1 MLNVRLLSFRPGIE
15 GMQPK
20 MIKETRECCN
30 YSMSSTPPL
39 TNYGMSS
46 TPPPTNDS
54 MPSTPLL
61 GKFIKTTIL
70 SVRNDYSVPN
80 LYRNTVV
87 SNHFHSV
94 KNFLFSSAKPRA
106 VDGMLGTG
114 LPVSMYTTKTPINKC
129 RFNITQL

>member
-1 MLNVRLLSFRPGIE
+1 
-15 GMQPK
+15 
-20 MIKETRECCN
+20 
-30 YSMSSTPPL
+30 
-39 TNYGMSS
+39 
-46 TPPPTNDS
+46 

-87 SNHFHSV
+87 SNHFNSV
-94 KNFLFSSAKPRA
+94 KNFLFSSAKPRD